1 VIFSLGTN
9 PQKRLSDE
17 LSRLSPIAKYELAG
31 TITSPA
37 TTFLIEH
44 FPLRLFRKLFLHGAA
59 TWVRKIVEHWVV
71 RILVIYVRFVEPD
84 SISINNTTVNFQAV
98 TGLSNQS
105 LDQSLTEV
113 RRIPEDDNVTMPW
126 ILIRQQ
132 MLAERTG
139 WGIGQLVHQEMVAD
153 EKGVLHGAG
162 WDYKCLCQRRC
173 PK

>member
-1 VIFSLGTN
+1 MV
-9 PQKRLSDE
+9 D
-17 LSRLSPIAKYELAG
+17 
-31 TITSPA
+31 
-37 TTFLIEH
+37 
-44 FPLRLFRKLFLHGAA
+44 
-59 TWVRKIVEHWVV
+59 
-71 RILVIYVRFVEPD
+71 
-84 SISINNTTVNFQAV
+84 FQAV
-98 TGLSNQS
+98 TGRSNQS

-126 ILIRQQ
+126 LLIGQQ

-162 WDYKCLCQRRC
+162 RDYKCLCQRRC